1 MAITTSN
8 TFHIPANTDTIS
20 TARGYWNSSFKA
32 ILQNF
37 ASANAIPVTT
47 NINYEGSLTTAP
59 EGMLY
64 YNSNT
69 GGLYINSTGSDMDFG
84 SGPYG
89 TFRRLGLGTRAYDD
103 VASAVTNQAH
113 LDPGELIVVIN
124 DTAGSAANN
133 RLYLVSD
140 SSKTLKDVSVPYDR
154 TVANTAIVAGSI
166 TEFEI
171 ATGAITADKI
181 ADGTIIEADVANE
194 SITDS
199 KLDSSLVLL
208 GLVL

>member
-8 TFHIPANTDTIS
+8 TFHIPANSDTIS
-20 TARGYWNSSFKA
+20 SARGYWNSSFKS

-47 NINYEGSLTTAP
+47 NLNYEGSLTTAP

-69 GGLYINSTGSDMDFG
+69 GGIYVNTTGSDMNFG

-103 VASAVTNQAH
+103 IATAASNDAH

-124 DTAGSAANN
+124 DTAGASNN
-133 RLYLVSD
+133 RVYLVSD
-140 SSKTLKDVSVPYDR
+140 SSKTLVDVSVPYDR
-154 TVANTAIVAGSI
+154 TVPNTAIQAETI
-166 TEFEI
+166 TQYEI
-171 ATGAITADKI
+171 ADGAITSAKI
-181 ADGTIIEADVANE
+181 ADGTVIAADIEDE
-194 SITDS
+194 TITDS
-199 KLDSSLVLL
+199 KLDSSLVML
-208 GLVL
+208 GMVL

>member
-8 TFHIPANTDTIS
+8 TFNIPGATDTIS
-20 TARGYWNSSFKA
+20 TARGSWNSSFKA

-37 ASANAIPVTT
+37 ASANAIPVST
-47 NINYEGSLTTAP
+47 NLNYEGSTTDP
-59 EGMLY
+59 KEGMLY

-69 GGLYINSTGSDMDFG
+69 GGLYINSTGSDMGFG
-84 SGPYG
+84 TGPYG
-89 TFRRLGLGTRAYDD
+89 DFRRLGLGTRAYSNIS
-103 VASAVTNQAH
+103 AAVTNESH

-124 DTAGSAANN
+124 DTDGVSNN
-133 RLYLVSD
+133 RVYLVSD
-140 SSKTLKDVSVPYDR
+140 TNKNLVDVATPYTR
-154 TVANTAIVAGSI
+154 SISNTAIVAAAI
-166 TEFEI
+166 TQHEI
-171 ATGAITADKI
+171 ADGAITSEKI
-181 ADGTIIEADVANE
+181 ADGTIVAADVTNE